1 MQLLAL
7 VIIFLFLIILYQL
20 YQSVFVNSVKEGLDS
35 NSEYKNYDSKCLSP
49 NESAFMLAQQNAG
62 NIEYLKQ
69 QISKITDLDKEVRD
83 MSGNL
88 VTLNEQ
94 MIALVNQ
101 QTQAASQLVGDKP
114 ISTTG
119 LSSEEPK
126 PSESTSSS
134 SSKSQPLTTDAT
146 ADTTV
151 DTNNDK
157 TADKPSDETSNKTFG
172 LSTGLS
178 TGLSSNIP
186 SMGSSNAPK
195 SATTFSLSSGM
206 PSMGSNSATKPAT
219 TFSLSS
225 NVSSAN
231 PTSSGN
237 PSTSTSLQKPA
248 NASSFTSNIPSTSS
262 FKAPSFSF

>member
-1 MQLLAL
+1 MQLLAF

-35 NSEYKNYDSKCLSP
+35 KPEYKNYDSKCLSP
-49 NESAFMLAQQNAG
+49 NESAYMLAQQNAG

-101 QTQAASQLVGDKP
+101 QSQAASQLAGDKP

-126 PSESTSSS
+126 PSESTNSSA
-134 SSKSQPLTTDAT
+134 SKSQPLTTDAT
-146 ADTTV
+146 ADTIV
-151 DTNNDK
+151 DK
-157 TADKPSDETSNKTFG
+157 SADKPSDETSNKTIG

-195 SATTFSLSSGM
+195 SATTFSLSGGM

-219 TFSLSS
+219 TSTLSS
-225 NVSSAN
+225 NANSA
-231 PTSSGN
+231 S
-237 PSTSTSLQKPA
+237 STSLQKPTNTTSNLA
-248 NASSFTSNIPSTSS
+248 NNIPSASS
-262 FKAPSFSF
+262 FKAPSLSF

>member
-114 ISTTG
+114 ISTSG

-146 ADTTV
+146 ADTTADTTV

-157 TADKPSDETSNKTFG
+157 TADKPSDETSNKTF
-172 LSTGLS
+172 GLS

-219 TFSLSS
+219 TSSLSS
-225 NVSSAN
+225 NAN
-231 PTSSGN
+231 SES
-237 PSTSTSLQKPA
+237 STSLQKPTNTSSNLA
-248 NASSFTSNIPSTSS
+248 NSIPSASS

>member
-1 MQLLAL
+1 MQLLAF

-20 YQSVFVNSVKEGLDS
+20 YQSVFVNSLKEGLDS
-35 NSEYKNYDSKCLSP
+35 KSEYKNYDSKCLSP

-101 QTQAASQLVGDKP
+101 QSQAASQLAGDKP

-126 PSESTSSS
+126 PSESTNSSA
-134 SSKSQPLTTDAT
+134 SKSELVTSD
-146 ADTTV
+146 
-151 DTNNDK
+151 DK
-157 TADKPSDETSNKTFG
+157 TSTSN
-172 LSTGLS
+172 SV
-178 TGLSSNIP
+178 GLSSSIP
-186 SMGSSNAPK
+186 SIGSTNAPK
-195 SATTFSLSSGM
+195 SATTFSLSS
-206 PSMGSNSATKPAT
+206 NS
-219 TFSLSS
+219 SS
-225 NVSSAN
+225 NALASN
-231 PTSSGN
+231 M
-237 PSTSTSLQKPA
+237 PA
-248 NASSFTSNIPSTSS
+248 TSS
-262 FKAPSFSF
+262 FKAPSLSF

>member
-1 MQLLAL
+1 MQLLAF

-20 YQSVFVNSVKEGLDS
+20 YQSVFVNSLKEGLDS
-35 NSEYKNYDSKCLSP
+35 KSEYKNYDSKCLSP

-126 PSESTSSS
+126 PSESTNSSA
-134 SSKSQPLTTDAT
+134 SKSQPLTTDAT
-146 ADTTV
+146 ADATADTIV
-151 DTNNDK
+151 DK
-157 TADKPSDETSNKTFG
+157 SADKPSDETSNKTF
-172 LSTGLS
+172 GLS

-219 TFSLSS
+219 TSSLSS
-225 NVSSAN
+225 NANSA
-231 PTSSGN
+231 S
-237 PSTSTSLQKPA
+237 STSLQKPTNTSSNLA
-248 NASSFTSNIPSTSS
+248 NNIPSTSS